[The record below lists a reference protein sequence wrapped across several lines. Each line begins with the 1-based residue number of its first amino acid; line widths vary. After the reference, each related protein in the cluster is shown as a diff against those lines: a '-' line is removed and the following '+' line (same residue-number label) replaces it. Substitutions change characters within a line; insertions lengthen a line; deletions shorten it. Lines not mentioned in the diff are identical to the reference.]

1 MVLALLSCP
10 ARWNGMESVGACVR
24 WMHEHF
30 PFARSL
36 ARLLAM
42 QSSCSFFCSSVGPSD
57 GLPSPPSSVLTPKM
71 PSAAPI
77 YDARPRPSPPLRLVS
92 APSVK
97 MRPFQLLLSPPAA
110 ERGVGVARAAKQEKI
125 EPVSNRPRAR
135 RGAVGRS
142 GGVTKAITCRRL
154 LWAQKRFTSL
164 FRRRR
169 PPLPPRPPS
178 HFSSSTF
185 PAR

>member
-1 MVLALLSCP
+1 MNTFPLP
-10 ARWNGMESVGACVR
+10 ARSPV
-24 WMHEHF
+24 F
-30 PFARSL
+30 SL
-36 ARLLAM
+36 CRAAAL
-42 QSSCSFFCSSVGPSD
+42 FCSSVGPSD

-135 RGAVGRS
+135 RGAVGRTES
-142 GGVTKAITCRRL
+142 QR
-154 LWAQKRFTSL
+154 
-164 FRRRR
+164 
-169 PPLPPRPPS
+169 PLPVADCFGLRNVLPPS
-178 HFSSSTF
+178 SAAA
-185 PAR
+185 ARPCRPVRASVSFQ

>member
-1 MVLALLSCP
+1 
-10 ARWNGMESVGACVR
+10 
-24 WMHEHF
+24 
-30 PFARSL
+30 
-36 ARLLAM
+36 
-42 QSSCSFFCSSVGPSD
+42 
-57 GLPSPPSSVLTPKM
+57 M

-135 RGAVGRS
+135 RGAVGRVD
-142 GGVTKAITCRRL
+142 GVTKAITCRRL

-164 FRRRR
+164 FRGR